1 MCSLTCCHTSH
12 LWVIFLSMEMA
23 KAHIQYTPAV
33 PLSKW
38 RVVHSSPQCTSM
50 MGPPACVWSHSL
62 WSEVRVS
69 QTIKCLSLWG
79 DLSWQPCSL
88 VKRALDRK
96 SYSAES
102 GQCPLCCCSPGAAS
116 LLGHSQLTSGVE
128 FGTVRSMFT
137 LWYFILIFSSSQWSF
152 YNYLNSEVCVADV
165 WNRGKIKGLGIC
177 IFCVVSEVCG

>member
-1 MCSLTCCHTSH
+1 MLKGMCSLTSCPASH

-38 RVVHSSPQCTSM
+38 MLTFFYMMHRHDNTS
-50 MGPPACVWSHSL
+50 AYVWSSSL

-69 QTIKCLSLWG
+69 QTINCLSMWS

-96 SYSAES
+96 SYTPES
-102 GQCPLCCCSPGAAS
+102 GQCPFCCCSPGAAS
-116 LLGHSQLTSGVE
+116 LLGHSQLTSRVE
-128 FGTVRSMFT
+128 FVTVRKMFT
-137 LWYFILIFSSSQWSF
+137 LQYFKLSVLSSDLS
-152 YNYLNSEVCVADV
+152 
-165 WNRGKIKGLGIC
+165 IMI
-177 IFCVVSEVCG
+177 